1 MKRTWA
7 HRFRP
12 GYGWGKSTLL
22 KHWHGKRI
30 LWRGKYA
37 KIVAARLDRDM
48 NFTCW
53 QILVNGN
60 LRYVNDP
67 NYVYSA

>member
-12 GYGWGKSTLL
+12 GYGWDESTLL
-22 KHWHGKRI
+22 KHWHGKRVK
-30 LWRGKYA
+30 WRGKYA
-37 KIVAARLDRDM
+37 KIVAAKLDRDM
-48 NFTCW
+48 NFTGW

-60 LRYVNDP
+60 IHDLNDP